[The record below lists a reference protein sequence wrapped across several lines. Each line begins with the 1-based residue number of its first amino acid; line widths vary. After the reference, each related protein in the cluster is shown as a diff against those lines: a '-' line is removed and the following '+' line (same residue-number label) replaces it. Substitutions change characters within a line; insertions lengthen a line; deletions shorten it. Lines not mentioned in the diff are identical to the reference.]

1 VNSSKDRWI
10 RAYSIGLT
18 ILGKLNSPNKKK
30 LAADAVQVL
39 HNNIYGQHQTDKNG
53 RDNKSTNFIV

>member
-1 VNSSKDRWI
+1 MNSSKDRWI

-39 HNNIYGQHQTDKNG
+39 HNNIYGQHPTNKNG
-53 RDNKSTNFIV
+53 RDKRIQNFIV